1 MIARTMKPKCVLLDA
16 NIVIRAHEISVWEK
30 LIEKVQII
38 IPSSVVHEAHSLFS
52 DEQGRL
58 PEAIDLKKL
67 VTEQKIEE
75 LSTSVEESAAFLSQF
90 ELLFQKGLHEGETE
104 ALSLIY
110 LNKAPDAFFCTGD
123 AIAIHALAMIN
134 KSEQGIS
141 FESLLKTI
149 GLQKSL
155 SWECTEQFFQRELE
169 KGKIKLI
176 TREGLVNKKV

>member
-67 VTEQKIEE
+67 VTEQKIEQ
-75 LSTSVEESAAFLSQF
+75 LSASVEEMASFLSQF
-90 ELLFQKGLHEGETE
+90 DSLFQKGLHEGETE
-104 ALSLIY
+104 ALALIY
-110 LNKAPDAFFCTGD
+110 SNKTPDAFFCTGD
-123 AIAIHALAMIN
+123 AIANFALTMIA
-134 KSEQGIS
+134 KSEKGIS

-155 SWECTEQFFQRELE
+155 SWECTEEFFQRKLE
-169 KGKIKLI
+169 EGKIRLI
-176 TREGLVNKKV
+176 TRDGLVNKNY

>member
-1 MIARTMKPKCVLLDA
+1 MIARIMKPKCVLLDA
-16 NIVIRAHEISVWEK
+16 NIVIRAHEMSVWEK

-67 VTEQKIEE
+67 VNEQKIEE
-75 LSTSVEESAAFLSQF
+75 LSASGEEMASFLSQF
-90 ELLFQKGLHEGETE
+90 DSLFQKGLHLGETE

-110 LNKAPDAFFCTGD
+110 LNKTPDAFFCTGD

-134 KSEQGIS
+134 RSEQGIS
-141 FESLLKTI
+141 LESLLKKF

-155 SWECTEQFFQRELE
+155 SWECTEQFFHRELE
-169 KGKIKLI
+169 KGKINLI
-176 TREGLVNKKV
+176 TREGLAIKKL